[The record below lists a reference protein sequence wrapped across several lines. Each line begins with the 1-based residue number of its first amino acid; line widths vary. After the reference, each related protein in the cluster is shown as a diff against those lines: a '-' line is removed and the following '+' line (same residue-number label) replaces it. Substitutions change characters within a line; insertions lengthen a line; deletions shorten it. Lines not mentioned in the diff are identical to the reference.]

1 MRIGRPLPLIPL
13 GLSPE
18 VRSEIARRSLG
29 SDRLVSPMVA
39 FADLSWAD
47 AAVERII
54 FLADEAE
61 AWAEQEQREAAR
73 I

>member
-1 MRIGRPLPLIPL
+1 MRSLSPSLIPFV
-13 GLSPE
+13 LSPE
-18 VRSEIARRSLG
+18 IRREIRSSILRGRR
-29 SDRLVSPMVA
+29 VSPMVA